1 MSIYYLI
8 NFNFAFVTSI
18 YCVLKPI
25 LIAVFIFFEV
35 IGFGQFDRKKDY
47 TYQEL
52 NNILELARTNND
64 NETLAE
70 VYLKLGDYE
79 GDYFKE
85 FDKSLKYYNNA
96 ITYFKTIK
104 NANGLLR
111 ANHAIANRY
120 RDAGLNSEALQILQS
135 IATTYQE
142 NDDYI
147 GLTRVWYDLNL
158 TYRNLGDYQAALQY
172 LNKAAFANSSLK
184 DTILG
189 LKILFSKIETFES
202 TYELDS
208 ALIDAFKAFDLS
220 TLIHNNEMAA
230 QSLFY
235 IGYTNKQNQN
245 YDKAEK
251 YINNSLSILPFHAYS
266 EWRKKIY
273 KELADIYNATGKP
286 DLGYEYLLKYT
297 LLSDSITNKN
307 RLESFNNLALKYGT
321 KEKQTSIEL
330 LKMEKEYEINK
341 NVIQRRSLYILA
353 FGLFIVLL
361 SVYFII
367 KFYNQQIYTAKIIN
381 EQKEEIN
388 YQKIRELEDTVRINS
403 MRSMIEGQEIERE
416 RIAKD
421 LHDSLG
427 GLLSAVKL
435 QFDYLG
441 SVNQDVNLQKAYTQ
455 AHHLLDTAVSEVRT
469 ISRNLQPSS
478 LQELGLVPAIK
489 DLINRFNGENYPDI
503 DFQYYEMPEKMDR
516 MIALT
521 VYRIIQELLNN
532 SLKHAQASEILIQ
545 LNSED
550 DELVIQYEDNGVGYD
565 PNDLKHRGMGLEN
578 IKTRVNFVHGSIH
591 TESEPGNGMSVIIR
605 VKYE

>member
-1 MSIYYLI
+1 M
-8 NFNFAFVTSI
+8 
-18 YCVLKPI
+18 KPI
-25 LIAVFIFFEV
+25 LIAFFLFFEV
-35 IGFGQFDRKKDY
+35 IGFSQFDRNKDY
-47 TYQEL
+47 TYREL

-85 FDKSLKYYNNA
+85 YDKSLKYYNNA

-142 NDDYI
+142 NDDYV
-147 GLTRVWYDLNL
+147 GLTQVWYDLNL
-158 TYRNLGDYQAALQY
+158 TYRNLGDYQSALQY

-184 DTILG
+184 DTILE

-208 ALIDAFKAFDLS
+208 ALIDAFRAFDLS
-220 TLIHNNEMAA
+220 ALIHNNEMAA

-235 IGYTNKQNQN
+235 IGYTNKLNQN
-245 YDKAEK
+245 YDTAEK
-251 YINNSLSILPFHAYS
+251 YINKSLSILPFHAYS

-273 KELADIYNATGKP
+273 KELAVIYNATGKSK
-286 DLGYEYLLKYT
+286 LGYEYLLKYT

-353 FGLFIVLL
+353 IGLLIVLL

-489 DLINRFNGENYPDI
+489 DLINRFNGDNYPDI

-550 DELVIQYEDNGVGYD
+550 DELVIQYEDNGIGYD
-565 PNDLKHRGMGLEN
+565 PKELKNRGMGLEN

-591 TESEPGNGMSVIIR
+591 TESELGNGMSVIIR
-605 VKYE
+605 VKYQ